1 MFFKNTIKALSM
13 ANGQRGLAPEIDI
26 LNPYND
32 SVLSTVSLANAEQ
45 VADTFEVAKEAQK
58 EWAKSTP
65 ETRSEVMKNAA
76 TYLRENRDELIHVM
90 SQETGGTLIKSNVEL
105 DLTLRGS

>member
-1 MFFKNTIKALSM
+1 MDEGLST
-13 ANGQRGLAPEIDI
+13 RKVDI
-26 LNPYND
+26 LNPFND

-65 ETRSEVMKNAA
+65 ETRREVMKKAA
-76 TYLRENRDELIHVM
+76 TYLRENRDELIQDHV
-90 SQETGGTLIKSNVEL
+90 SRN
-105 DLTLRGS
+105 RRNFA